1 MKYFNPS
8 RRKFLNTLAA
18 SSAVAASG
26 VYSPHVFALKKKRS
40 IGVAL
45 VGLGYY
51 SRDLLAPALQL
62 TRHCHL
68 AGIVTGSPDK
78 IPVWQKQY
86 DIPDKSVYSY
96 GNMHKIADNPDIDV
110 IYIVLPTSMHEEYTL
125 IAADTGKHVWCEK
138 PMAMTAAECESMI
151 KACNKNK
158 VQLTLGYRMRHEA
171 DTRTVMQYAVD
182 KPFGKIKHVIAH
194 AGYYGNPPPDADNWR
209 MKKAM
214 GGGAMYDMGV
224 YTLNAARYATG
235 EEAIAIAARHE
246 WKRKELFKEVDET
259 TYFDLEFPSGA
270 TAACKTSVGE
280 NINILKVDCEKGW
293 YKLEPYQAYDGVR
306 GVTSTGVKLDKTDE
320 KAPEQQARQM
330 DDDALAI
337 LENKPILA
345 PGEDG
350 LRDIALIE
358 GAIKSVAGGGKSVK
372 L

>member
-1 MKYFNPS
+1 MKYCNMS
-8 RRKFLNTLAA
+8 RRKFLHTLAA
-18 SSAVAASG
+18 STAALS
-26 VYSPHVFALKKKRS
+26 VYSPGVFARGKEKRG

-62 TRHCHL
+62 TKYCHL

-78 IPVWQKQY
+78 IPVWQQQY
-86 DIPDKSVYSY
+86 GIADRNVYSY
-96 GNMHKIADNPDIDV
+96 GNMHKIADNPEIDV

-125 IAADTGKHVWCEK
+125 IAAETGKHVWCEK
-138 PMAMTAAECESMI
+138 PMAMTAAQCASMI
-151 KACNKNK
+151 RACQKNK
-158 VQLTLGYRMRHEA
+158 VQLALGYRLHHEA
-171 DTRTVMQYAVD
+171 DTRTLMRYAAA
-182 KPFGKIKHVIAH
+182 KPYGSIRHVIAQ
-194 AGYYGNPPPDADNWR
+194 AGYFGDPPLPPEHWR

-224 YTLNAARYATG
+224 YTLNAARYTTG
-235 EEAIAIAARHE
+235 EEPVSIAARHE
-246 WKRKELFKEVDET
+246 WKRKELFKDVDET

-280 NINILKVDCEKGW
+280 EMNILNVDCEKGW
-293 YKLEPYQAYDGVR
+293 YKLQPFQAYDDVNGI
-306 GVTSTGVKLDKTDE
+306 TSDGVKLHQTHE

-337 LENKPILA
+337 TKNKPILS
-345 PGEDG
+345 PPEDG

-358 GAIKSVAGGGKSVK
+358 AAIKSVASGKTIK